1 MPHAGS
7 NQDIDFSGYVDEYRF
22 IPLTPSL
29 EVALEGV
36 IEYLNVSSR
45 GEPITQLLFTQR
57 DNLDEVTEL
66 CRMGYIE
73 QARTYVDGGASFR
86 LTSKG
91 VRYSEEKNAY
101 LSRKDA
107 WARMK
112 RSEARRG
119 ALLQVGIAL
128 LSFIGGIVC
137 AVVGGML

>member
-36 IEYLNVSSR
+36 VEYLNDSSR
-45 GEPITQLLFTQR
+45 GKPITQMFFTQR
-57 DNLDEVTEL
+57 DNLDDIKEL
-66 CRMGYIE
+66 CRTGHIE
-73 QARTYVDGGASFR
+73 QARTYADGGGSFR

-91 VRYSEEKNAY
+91 ARYSEEKSAY
-101 LSRKDA
+101 LSRRDA

-137 AVVGGML
+137 AVVSGMP

>member
-22 IPLTPSL
+22 VPLTPSL
-29 EVALEGV
+29 EKVLVDAVKGLGDPKGVVPMTSREIRTIDKVAEMCELARLG
-36 IEYLNVSSR
+36 YLDGPLGYSGKRTV
-45 GEPITQLLFTQR
+45 FT
-57 DNLDEVTEL
+57 
-66 CRMGYIE
+66 
-73 QARTYVDGGASFR
+73 A
-86 LTSKG
+86 TSKG
-91 VRYSEEKNAY
+91 LRYSEEKNAY

-112 RSEARRG
+112 RSEARNG

-128 LSFIGGIVC
+128 LSFLGGIVC